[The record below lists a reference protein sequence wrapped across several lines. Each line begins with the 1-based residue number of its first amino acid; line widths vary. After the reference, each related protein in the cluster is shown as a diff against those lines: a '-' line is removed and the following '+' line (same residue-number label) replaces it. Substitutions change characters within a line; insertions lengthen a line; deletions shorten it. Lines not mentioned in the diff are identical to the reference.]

1 VVVLEFFNVDE
12 PVSDEV
18 LDLFIEENKIIS
30 NMKNVVRAMYM
41 SIDSHTVIPEHTDE
55 EDPNFRIVN
64 VIHSGSSNIDECG
77 MVIKDTKYSMIN
89 GLVIGLDASIEFH
102 RVWNYTDDPLI
113 IMVVIIKK

>member
-1 VVVLEFFNVDE
+1 
-12 PVSDEV
+12 
-18 LDLFIEENKIIS
+18 
-30 NMKNVVRAMYM
+30 
-41 SIDSHTVIPEHTDE
+41 
-55 EDPNFRIVN
+55 
-64 VIHSGSSNIDECG
+64 